1 MSIAK
6 LTMTGMESYL
16 KYKDMSLFDLLSL
29 PEGIDKDN
37 VIDNIIL
44 EGADFETVYA
54 DPLFMRSAIGVWSGK
69 HYRTFDKWIR
79 ALNIEYNPLENYDR
93 QEAWTD
99 KGKENSNSKFIDDTT
114 TESNGTVNTHGKSDQ
129 NGNTEDQTSAFD
141 SSSYQPADKYIIDT
155 DENHED
161 HTGTYNKTENDSTQ
175 TNEFH
180 KGDENE
186 HRGRIH
192 GNIGVTSSQQ
202 MLQSE
207 FDIAR
212 FNIVQ
217 QITDL
222 FLSEFC
228 ILVYD

>member
-1 MSIAK
+1 MSIMK

-16 KYKDMSLFDLLSL
+16 KTDSKSLFDLLSL

-44 EGADFETVYA
+44 EGGEFETVYG

-69 HYRTFDKWIR
+69 HYRTFDKWIK
-79 ALNIEYNPLENYDR
+79 ALNIEYAPLENYDR

-141 SSSYQPADKYIIDT
+141 SSSYQPADKHIIDT

-192 GNIGVTSSQQ
+192 GNIGTMTTQN
-202 MLQSE
+202 MLGQE
-207 FDIAR
+207 IDIAR